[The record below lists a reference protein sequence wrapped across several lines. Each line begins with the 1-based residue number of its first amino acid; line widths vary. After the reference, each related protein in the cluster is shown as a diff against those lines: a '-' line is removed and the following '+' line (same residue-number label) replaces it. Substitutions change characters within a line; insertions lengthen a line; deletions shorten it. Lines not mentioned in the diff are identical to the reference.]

1 MGYEVFSRCIPIEN
15 DILYRTRKNKKRNKG
30 KPQKR
35 GCPIGLKPL
44 ANGFIVSERIRQKG
58 ADTV

>member
-30 KPQKR
+30 KPLKR
-35 GCPIGLKPL
+35 GCPIGLKSL
-44 ANGFIVSERIRQKG
+44 ANGFEVSERIRQKG
-58 ADTV
+58 ANTV